1 MTPLQ
6 QLEALDRQLKQLLS
20 LPAGIEQSLNQH
32 LAQWLESPDL
42 RAHHLRLEGYTLLD
56 QVGRRLL
63 HGTRFTAPPVGH
75 VGDATLPLP
84 ADFAERVEAFCQQVR
99 QAWYTRCADF
109 WTERDARGL
118 TRQTRLASLR
128 REQLDTELRL
138 RRADET
144 LEAVHERLL
153 RLCVEFPQAWQR
165 QHLPAAERPQVYKP
179 LLEGTHPNWR
189 QHLPGTLVLVQ
200 SGPEGQWLEPHEAT
214 GVALL
219 CSLSHGIEAFSSLT
233 ELHQELC
240 ERLEDPLQS
249 APLLALMASPA
260 QQQRMRQASRLRY
273 DWYTEDMVEAQV
285 EALRDAQRRR
295 FMLAWQEA
303 WRSGLQRDVPAFDTH
318 LMSAL
323 RVADDIDS
331 RGALATRY
339 ALLLE
344 KFLPAWLRQAP
355 QQALTHIMQTLQ
367 GLAVAIEQAGAPG
380 LLTLEQFASRH
391 TLLGWTR
398 ERLHERLH
406 HATGLDVS
414 LDELR
419 LTTTLARQTGPLFNP
434 LLPSSYIPVASR
446 PQVGDAVELVTVTYT
461 LEELALLNIGW
472 FDVDYWLTARVHR
485 VDGSA
490 APDGLDASLIRRVVH
505 ELNAGAGYATFLRK
519 HLIESDA
526 GQWRRRAHGRLNQAR
541 MRAEAVKALYAGH
554 YLTTWPGQGYAW
566 ASCVLDYPDSRQ
578 RPRLEDGSVN
588 VHQLLIK
595 QHTVQGVLLI
605 TAERPQLTY
614 FLLYAPDA
622 PDRRPWRHYRNARQL
637 LRELRSS
644 AALRDYIK
652 ERLPLL
658 PAREVETLLLKGRL
672 GSNLERPIVQGHL
685 FDACYQA
692 DVHALL
698 EKVDAG
704 STTRQ
709 ELLGETILHTVWLL
723 LDLVSLVLPHRIL
736 VPLAFA
742 RAAIAALDGLESL
755 DEGDHHGATIQLFE
769 SLSHLADGA
778 GSIAGSSLTRRAVR
792 RIPANPTATLP
803 NHYQVTPNV
812 ERLRY
817 RLDGIYG
824 EGVYEKS
831 SSYPGAT
838 QHYIQDAAGRFY
850 QVIFDGRRWRAVDPQ
865 LPEAYTKLPIKR
877 LTDGD
882 WVIDSPIL
890 WHDGLPDLPTL
901 FETCAV
907 DRPSDAKAV
916 PGVVG
921 LYQAERGLYLQA
933 GPCALSV
940 RRHLLPDHYHLLIP
954 AALKNT
960 MQAWAVLR
968 WQDATWHLR
977 AHQTGRS
984 SDWLDL
990 PADYEPARGST

>member
-75 VGDATLPLP
+75 VGDANLPLP

-200 SGPEGQWLEPHEAT
+200 GGPEGQWLEPHEAT

-219 CSLSHGIEAFSSLT
+219 CSLSHGIEAFSSLSD
-233 ELHQELC
+233 LHQELC

-249 APLLALMASPA
+249 APLLTLVASPA
-260 QQQRMRQASRLRY
+260 QQQRLRQASRLRY

-295 FMLAWQEA
+295 FILGWQDA
-303 WRSGLQRDVPAFDTH
+303 WRRGLQRNVRTFDTH
-318 LMSAL
+318 LMNLL
-323 RVADDIDS
+323 RVAGDIDS

-344 KFLPAWLRQAP
+344 KFLPTWLRQAP

-391 TLLGWTR
+391 TLLSWTR
-398 ERLHERLH
+398 ERLHERLRQ
-406 HATGLDVS
+406 ATGLDVP

-419 LTTTLARQTGPLFNP
+419 LTTTLARQIGPLFNP
-434 LLPSSYIPVASR
+434 LLPSSYIPAASR
-446 PQVGDAVELVTVTYT
+446 PQVGDNIELVTVTYT

-485 VDGSA
+485 LDGSA
-490 APDGLDASLIRRVVH
+490 APAALNPALIRRLVH
-505 ELNAGAGYATFLRK
+505 ELNAGASYATFLRK

-554 YLTTWPGQGYAW
+554 YLTTWPGQGHAW

-578 RPRLEDGSVN
+578 RPRVREGTLH

-595 QHTVQGVLLI
+595 RHTVQGVLLI
-605 TAERPQLTY
+605 TVERPQLTY

-622 PDRRPWRHYRNARQL
+622 PDRRPWRHYRHARQL
-637 LRELRSS
+637 LRELRDD
-644 AALRDYIK
+644 ATLRDYVK
-652 ERLPLL
+652 DRLPVLPAQEVERLL
-658 PAREVETLLLKGRL
+658 TKGRL
-672 GSNLERPIVQGHL
+672 GAHLERTVIEGHL
-685 FDACYQA
+685 FDACYLA
-692 DVHALL
+692 DVQALL
-698 EKVDAG
+698 EKVDAN

-709 ELLGETILHTVWLL
+709 ELLGETILHTVWVL

-736 VPLAFA
+736 VPLAFG

-755 DEGDHHGATIQLFE
+755 GEDDHHGAIIQLFE

-778 GSIAGSSLTRRAVR
+778 GSIAGSSITRGAVR
-792 RIPANPTATLP
+792 RMPANPTTSLP
-803 NHYQVTPNV
+803 THYQVTPDTQ
-812 ERLRY
+812 RLRY
-817 RLDGIYG
+817 RLGGIYG

-831 SSYPGAT
+831 SSYPGIT
-838 QHYIQDAAGRFY
+838 QHYIQDDAGRFY
-850 QVIFDGRRWRAVDPQ
+850 QVVFDGRRWRAVDPH
-865 LPEAYTKLPIKR
+865 LPEAYTKLPVKR
-877 LTDGD
+877 LADGD

-901 FETCAV
+901 FEACAV
-907 DRPSDAKAV
+907 DRPAEAEAL

-921 LYQAERGLYLQA
+921 LYQAERALYLQA
-933 GPCALSV
+933 GARTLPL

-954 AALKNT
+954 ADVENIPH
-960 MQAWAVLR
+960 AWAVLR
-968 WQDATWHLR
+968 WQDAAWQVR

-984 SDWLDL
+984 SGWLDL
-990 PADYEPARGST
+990 PAGYAPTRGNT